1 MRLYYVAIKR
11 PDGEYEPYGILP
23 LREASELSWKAGA
36 AIMTSYVGTVE
47 DPSEVIPKRLQ
58 GE

>member
-1 MRLYYVAIKR
+1 MRLYYVEIKCS
-11 PDGEYEPYGILP
+11 DGHYEPYGILP

-47 DPSEVIPKRLQ
+47 DPVEVAPKHLK
-58 GE
+58 

>member
-1 MRLYYVAIKR
+1 MRLYYVEIKCS
-11 PDGEYEPYGILP
+11 DGHYEPYGILP

-47 DPSEVIPKRLQ
+47 DPIEVAPKHLK
-58 GE
+58 